1 MQVSPVTMAFSI
13 MSQMLLKWQA
23 SMGCCFPS
31 SASSGRLLLLTAS
44 RLSWWIHIA
53 PTWWSS
59 WLITSPVAT
68 VSSVEEQSFQVVS
81 CLAILKKGK
90 TCGISTFGYFDD
102 MANTEPMAHMM
113 KGLVPRIAPLIYV
126 ITGAGPDQVVQS
138 IIACSFEVK
147 NKTNRKGYRY
157 LWALHSMTQ

>member
-1 MQVSPVTMAFSI
+1 
-13 MSQMLLKWQA
+13 
-23 SMGCCFPS
+23 
-31 SASSGRLLLLTAS
+31 
-44 RLSWWIHIA
+44 
-53 PTWWSS
+53 
-59 WLITSPVAT
+59 
-68 VSSVEEQSFQVVS
+68 
-81 CLAILKKGK
+81 
-90 TCGISTFGYFDD
+90 

-147 NKTNRKGYRY
+147 KQQQQQNRKGY